1 MENTTAN
8 PTTVA
13 MLVGMQVVDASGRSL
28 GRVQELAVDVGKDSN
43 RVSGLLLSKG
53 GQGNAKQS
61 MVAVED
67 LERPGASD
75 KRLRTN
81 SPPHPVPGLS
91 DTLLLERDLLDQQII
106 DVDGRK
112 VVRVNDVNLA
122 WAEDGP
128 TGHTT
133 TLLIQNVEIGLR
145 GAARR
150 LLKGLPAG
158 AVDGIVNTI
167 PSRLHPVE
175 LRRPYRPRSCAPR
188 PSQDRPGTP
197 RQAAPV

>member
-1 MENTTAN
+1 MENTTN

-13 MLVGMQVVDASGRSL
+13 MLVGKQVVDASGRSL
-28 GRVQELAVDVGKDSN
+28 GRIQELAVNVGKDSN
-43 RVSGLLLSKG
+43 RVSGLLLSKR
-53 GQGNAKQS
+53 GQGKAQRS

-67 LERPGASD
+67 LEAPRASD

-81 SPPHPVPGLS
+81 SAPLPVPSLS

-122 WAEDGP
+122 WTADDGSEAGP
-128 TGHTT
+128 S
-133 TLLIQNVEIGLR
+133 LLIQDVEIGIR

-158 AVDGIVNTI
+158 TVDALVGNI
-167 PSRLHPVE
+167 PSRV
-175 LRRPYRPRSCAPR
+175 
-188 PSQDRPGTP
+188 
-197 RQAAPV
+197 